1 MSLDLIDGLQFAKL
15 LFYFLFDYF
24 QMNGFELAGRAI
36 KVGHITDRTGD
47 LSNPTAGHGGIDYE
61 ETGRT
66 GD

>member
-1 MSLDLIDGLQFAKL
+1 
-15 LFYFLFDYF
+15 
-24 QMNGFELAGRAI
+24 MNGFELAGRAI

-66 GD
+66 GISQ